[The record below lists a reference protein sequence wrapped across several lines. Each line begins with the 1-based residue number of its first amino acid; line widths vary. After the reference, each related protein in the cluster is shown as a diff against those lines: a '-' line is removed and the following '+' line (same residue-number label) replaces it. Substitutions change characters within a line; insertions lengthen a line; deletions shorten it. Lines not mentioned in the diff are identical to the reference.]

1 MNRDEQLIV
10 SLIGDFWTD
19 LHTLRRM
26 TKWGS
31 DAHSPYLYRVVHNL
45 IDDGKLECRGG
56 WTGGAFMVR
65 AKQWN

>member
-10 SLIGDFWTD
+10 SLIGDLWTD
-19 LHTLRRM
+19 IHTLRRM

-65 AKQWN
+65 RKA